1 MKGLLIRMILIIL
14 DVRSVQDL
22 IKGINLQ
29 GLLIRMIL
37 IILEVRNV
45 QDPIKGI
52 NLHTI
57 IIGFLIAKTN
67 PVERKKRDWDHP
79 HPLITRQEIVERDIR
94 FTMKD
99 LEKGGIGNTFASD
112 CLLLVY

>member
-1 MKGLLIRMILIIL
+1 MILIIL

-79 HPLITRQEIVERDIR
+79 HPLITRQERDIR

-99 LEKGGIGNTFASD
+99 LEKGGIGKHFCFWLSSFVRMKIIN
-112 CLLLVY
+112 Y